1 MATFRTPVLPPDAR
15 DATSGYVSFLC
26 GHLMRRWH
34 RILRPL
40 PLFAA
45 LGWLAHPKGPVHD
58 SRPSGAGAAL
68 AAALSRRGLETT
80 PADVHFVDPP
90 PGALASRWK
99 RPRAVVRARHPGG
112 SFDVFVVR
120 TELTPEGA
128 LLDVDDVYDVTRT
141 AAADEADL
149 VASPSHAA
157 WTIGGDGKTYRVE
170 IAELRGESLPVS
182 ERWPAIARLQH
193 AITSLQRT
201 GQASGIGRR
210 SFKLDPPSRRVVLRF
225 EPDALAIEADDHRIT
240 VPFDRSRP
248 IGGARFVNEEDR
260 ELAQPGNLV
269 TWAVDRARDLSW
281 FGDERM
287 QLTKAI
293 AYRILDA
300 IDRAVG
306 AVHSRPPR
314 QSDLLASALIKA
326 AETDPETGWPPPPIP
341 PLVSPPLPDE
351 GSWLALDQDP
361 FVRTNADAPPPLVT
375 AYFRGDGARPDCS
388 VYVVEWDP
396 RQVDLDMTPGTE
408 EPQSATGETG
418 TGMIPRK
425 PEIMSRLL
433 GAFNGAFQSTHGDY
447 GMMVDG
453 SVLVPPKPYSATIA
467 RLEDGTTG
475 FGTWPEDL
483 TVPTTFASFRQN
495 LTPLVAD
502 GKYNPYGREWWGGVP
517 HDWEDETHTVRSAV
531 CLTREG
537 FIAYFYATKIDPAHL
552 GRVLTAARCDYG
564 IHLDMNQGHTGLE
577 LYRAFPD
584 GTLPSLGKLDGH
596 WQAEGDVIGMPGW
609 KFRGRRLLKNMQL
622 MHFPRYIRR
631 GMRDYFYLMLKPIL
645 PGAPLTLPGADAGEG
660 AWRFRD
666 LPQRGFPPSI
676 STTSIRPNPE
686 RPETKVRVLRLDPE
700 TLEPAPSA
708 SSPLIV
714 AIDTSQNAP
723 REETRMWLVNGRVRI
738 GAVASEPGAVPLWAG
753 ARQLGAETRAAA
765 CVDSDGKIVY
775 AEVAT
780 APSPASD
787 GPLLARALEAAR
799 CNESLF
805 MTERPLVAIG
815 GGVDL
820 SEHPVRVS
828 GNAARLSRRAV
839 TGSARLF
846 RETPTL
852 APAVWMPL
860 QRQTRFWPK
869 ETEPA
874 PSASSDTEP
883 IAGPSPRTP
892 ER

>member
-1 MATFRTPVLPPDAR
+1 
-15 DATSGYVSFLC
+15 
-26 GHLMRRWH
+26 MRRWH

-45 LGWLAHPKGPVHD
+45 LGWLAHPKGAAHD
-58 SRPSGAGAAL
+58 PRKESVSAAL
-68 AAALSRRGLETT
+68 AAELSRRGLETT
-80 PADVHFVDPP
+80 SDDVHVVDPP
-90 PGALASRWK
+90 PSALTSRWR
-99 RPRAVVRARHPGG
+99 RPRAVVRARRPGG
-112 SFDVFVVR
+112 SFDVFVTR

-128 LLDVDDVYDVTRT
+128 LLDVDDVYDITRT

-149 VASPSHAA
+149 VASSSHAA
-157 WTIGGDGKTYRVE
+157 WTIGADGKTYRVE
-170 IAELRGESLPVS
+170 LADLGGEALPTT
-182 ERWPAIARLQH
+182 ERWPTIARLQH
-193 AITSLQRT
+193 AIASLQHT

-210 SFKLDPPSRRVVLRF
+210 SFKLDPPARRV
-225 EPDALAIEADDHRIT
+225 ALHLESNALVIEADDHRIV
-240 VPFDRSRP
+240 VPFDRAHS
-248 IGGARFVNEEDR
+248 ITGARFLNEEDR

-293 AYRILDA
+293 AYRALDA

-306 AVHSRPPR
+306 SVHSTPPR
-314 QSDLLASALIKA
+314 QSDLLASALTKA
-326 AETDPETGWPPPPIP
+326 AATDPETGWPPAPIP

-351 GSWLALDQDP
+351 GAWLALDQDP
-361 FVRTNADAPPPLVT
+361 FVRTNPEAPPPLVT
-375 AYFRGDGARPDCS
+375 TYFRGDGARPDCS

-396 RQVDLDMTPGTE
+396 RQVELDMTPGTE

-425 PEIMSRLL
+425 PEILSRLL

-453 SVLVPPKPYSATIA
+453 AVLVPPKPYSATIA
-467 RLEDGTTG
+467 RLEDGATG

-483 TVPTTFASFRQN
+483 TVPKTFVSFRQN

-537 FIAYFYATKIDPAHL
+537 FVAYFYATKIDPLHL

-577 LYRAFPD
+577 LYRADPD
-584 GTLPSLGKLDGH
+584 GALPSLGKLDGH
-596 WQAEGDVIGMPGW
+596 WQTEGDVIGMPGW

-631 GMRDYFYLMLKPIL
+631 GMRDYFYLLLKPIL
-645 PGAPLTLPGADAGEG
+645 PGAPLTTGGAEAGEG

-666 LPQRGFPPSI
+666 LPQHGFPPALA
-676 STTSIRPNPE
+676 TTSVRPDAE
-686 RPETKVRVLRLDPE
+686 RPETKVRVLKIDPE
-700 TLEPAPSA
+700 TVEPTPLPD
-708 SSPLIV
+708 SPAIV
-714 AIDTSQNAP
+714 AIDAARNEP
-723 REETRMWLVNGRVRI
+723 REVTKLWIGNGRARI
-738 GAVASEPGAVPLWAG
+738 SDSANEPGAAPLWAG
-753 ARQLGAETRAAA
+753 TRSPGSETRAAA
-765 CVDSDGKIVY
+765 CVDADGKVVY

-780 APSPASD
+780 AVSPTKD
-787 GPLLARALEAAR
+787 GSLLARVLEAAR
-799 CNESLF
+799 CNQSIF

-815 GGVDL
+815 AIVDL
-820 SEHPVRVS
+820 SEHPVHVS
-828 GNAARLSRRAV
+828 GTAARFTRRTA

-874 PSASSDTEP
+874 PSAS
-883 IAGPSPRTP
+883 AGPEEPVVAGPAPRTP

>member
-1 MATFRTPVLPPDAR
+1 MLPPDPR
-15 DATSGYVSFLC
+15 DATSGYVSSFRDD
-26 GHLMRRWH
+26 LMRRWH

-40 PLFAA
+40 PLLAA
-45 LGWLAHPKGPVHD
+45 FGWLAHPRGPVHD
-58 SRPSGAGAAL
+58 SRHSGANAAL
-68 AAALSRRGLETT
+68 AGALSQRGLEAT
-80 PADVHFVDPP
+80 ADDVHFVDPP
-90 PGALASRWK
+90 PAALTSRWK

-128 LLDVDDVYDVTRT
+128 LLDVDAVYDITRT
-141 AAADEADL
+141 AAADEAHL
-149 VASPSHAA
+149 VAGSSHAA
-157 WTIGGDGKTYRVE
+157 WTIGGHGKTYRVE
-170 IAELRGESLPVS
+170 IADLRGETLPLS
-182 ERWPAIARLQH
+182 EHWPAIARLQH
-193 AITSLQRT
+193 AITSFQRT
-201 GQASGIGRR
+201 GQTNGIGRR
-210 SFKLDPPSRRVVLRF
+210 SFKLDPPAHRVVLRV
-225 EPDALAIEADDHRIT
+225 EGDALVIEADDHRIA
-240 VPFDRSRP
+240 VPFDRTRP
-248 IGGARFVNEEDR
+248 IAGARFLNEEDR
-260 ELAQPGNLV
+260 ELAQPGNLI
-269 TWAVDRARDLSW
+269 TWAVDRARDVSW

-293 AYRILDA
+293 AYRVLDA

-306 AVHSRPPR
+306 AVHSGRPR
-314 QSDLLASALIKA
+314 QSDLLAAALTKA

-351 GSWLALDQDP
+351 GTWLALDQDP
-361 FVRTNADAPPPLVT
+361 FVRTNPEAPPPLVT
-375 AYFRGDGARPDCS
+375 AYFRGDGARPDCG

-396 RQVDLDMTPGTE
+396 RQVELDMTPGTE

-483 TVPTTFASFRQN
+483 TVPKTFASFRQN

-537 FIAYFYATKIDPAHL
+537 FVAYFYATKIDPSHL

-584 GTLPSLGKLDGH
+584 GALPSLGKLDGH
-596 WQAEGDVIGMPGW
+596 WQAEGDIIGMPDW

-645 PGAPLTLPGADAGEG
+645 PGAPLSLPGADAGEG
-660 AWRFRD
+660 RWRFRD
-666 LPQRGFPPSI
+666 LPQHGFPPALA
-676 STTSIRPNPE
+676 TTSVRPDLR
-686 RPETKVRVLRLDPE
+686 RPETKVRVLKLDPE
-700 TLEPAPSA
+700 TVEPTVAA
-708 SSPLIV
+708 DSPVIL
-714 AIDTSQNAP
+714 AIDGAQNRPGEDA
-723 REETRMWLVNGRVRI
+723 RMWIGPGRARI
-738 GAVASEPGAVPLWAG
+738 GNAASEPGASLLWAG
-753 ARQLGAETRAAA
+753 ARRPGSQTRAAA
-765 CVDSDGKIVY
+765 CVDADGKIVY
-775 AEVAT
+775 AEVTT
-780 APSPASD
+780 APSPADD
-787 GPLLARALEAAR
+787 GPLLARVLEGAR

-805 MTERPLVAIG
+805 MTERPSVAVG
-815 GGVDL
+815 GVVDL

-828 GNAARLSRRAV
+828 ASAVRLSRRAV
-839 TGSARLF
+839 TGVERLF

-874 PSASSDTEP
+874 PSASTDPEP
-883 IAGPSPRTP
+883 LAMPRTP